1 MVVDAPWTWVG
12 GASGILS
19 LALWGLAFRSWKQT
33 QAAQASLAQET
44 EALRREAQLEAERLK
59 AEGAM
64 EAERLKL
71 KVIGE
76 AEVYVHQEEA
86 RLHRHREDTL
96 ELQRTLVGQL
106 ATLSERV
113 EELRRRSDMLSRH
126 GEELLSQEVAIT
138 KLKDQLQ
145 HQLSQASGWT
155 REQARAE
162 LTKQLSDALRQEAA
176 QMVREAE
183 AQAKDQADKKAREIL
198 TTAIQ
203 RCAVD
208 HAVDATV
215 SVVTLPSE
223 EIKGRIIGR
232 EGRNIRALEA
242 ALGLDLIVDDTPE
255 AVILSS
261 FDPVRREVARITL
274 ERLLADGR
282 IHPSRIDE
290 VAAKA
295 KEEVEAK
302 LSEDGERAALDAQV
316 VGLHPELLRVMGRL
330 RFRTSYGQNVL
341 SHSVEVAHLAG
352 AIAAELG
359 ADVVLARRA
368 GFLHDIGKALSH
380 EVEGPHAL
388 VGGDL
393 VRRHGEPPKVVNAV
407 AAHHLDVPQETV
419 EAVLVQVADAISAS
433 RPGARR
439 DTLDVYVKRLAK
451 LERIA
456 ASFPGV
462 DRSYALQAGR
472 EIRIVVHPE
481 RVDDA
486 QSALLAREVAKRIEG
501 ELEYPGQIK
510 VTVLRET
517 RATEFAR

>member
-1 MVVDAPWTWVG
+1 VG
-12 GASGILS
+12 GASGLLS
-19 LALWGLAFRSWKQT
+19 LALWGLAYRTWRQ
-33 QAAQASLAQET
+33 AQAIQARHALEA
-44 EALRREAQLEAERLK
+44 EALRREASLEAERLK
-59 AEGAM
+59 TEGVL

-76 AEVYVHQEEA
+76 AEGYLHQEEA

-113 EELRRRSDMLSRH
+113 EELRRRSDTLSKH
-126 GEELLSQEVAIT
+126 GEQLLAQEVALT

-145 HQLSQASGWT
+145 LQLSQVSGWT
-155 REQARAE
+155 RERARAE
-162 LTKQLSDALRQEAA
+162 LTKQLADALRQEAA
-176 QMVREAE
+176 IMVRDAE

-223 EIKGRIIGR
+223 DIKGRIIGR

-439 DTLDVYVKRLAK
+439 DSLDVYVKRLAK

-456 ASFPGV
+456 TSFPGV

-472 EIRIVVHPE
+472 EIRIVVHPD